1 MTLVG
6 GLIWMPLM
14 RRALVGTV
22 QIFQEAELRPSCDGC
37 LRVQTVLLSPENFS
51 AVDFDIWN
59 NRLVDR
65 ETG

>member
-1 MTLVG
+1 M
-6 GLIWMPLM
+6 
-14 RRALVGTV
+14 GTV
-22 QIFQEAELRPSCDGC
+22 QIFQEAELKPSCDGC